1 MEYKLDKD
9 GFIKLSKFKDRFT
22 SFTYTTQEKYGK
34 FYTEDDLNTYIEDF
48 KTSDKYV
55 ESVFTDEVIS
65 RFRKQF
71 LIAKNDENGV
81 EISNNIEYDFDRPVS
96 NVYMAKTNNG
106 LTLKARE
113 IFIYEDL
120 VEFVLSINKNERQL
134 VRQTRQAIVEKQL
147 AYKEFIKNR
156 IQEVKQLLL
165 EDKGFT
171 KNLKINERK
180 AYVKEKYND
189 FYEYFESDSIAQ
201 AQRNMIFEEIFEQR
215 SVMAGQGN

>member
-1 MEYKLDKD
+1 MKYKLDKD
-9 GFIKLSKFKDRFT
+9 GFVELSKFKDNFLT
-22 SFTYTTQEKYGK
+22 LSYTIQENYGK
-34 FYTEDDLNTYIEDF
+34 FYTEDDLNDYINAF

-55 ESVFTDEVIS
+55 ESVFTDEIIS
-65 RFRKQF
+65 LFRKQF
-71 LIAKNDENGV
+71 LNIQTDENGN
-81 EISNNIEYDFDRPVS
+81 EFSNEFDYNFDKAIN
-96 NVYMAKTNNG
+96 NVYTARTVNG
-106 LTLKARE
+106 LTLRARE

-134 VRQTRQAIVEKQL
+134 VRQTRQAIAEKQL
-147 AYKEFIKNR
+147 AYKEFIENR

-165 EDKGFT
+165 EDEGFT

-180 AYVKEKYND
+180 AFVKEKYND

-215 SVMAGQGN
+215 SAIAEQGD

>member
-1 MEYKLDKD
+1 MKYKLDKD
-9 GFIKLSKFKDRFT
+9 GFVELSKFKDNFLT
-22 SFTYTTQEKYGK
+22 LSYTIQENYGK
-34 FYTEDDLNTYIEDF
+34 FYTEDDLNDYINAF

-55 ESVFTDEVIS
+55 ESVFTDEIIS
-65 RFRKQF
+65 LFRKQF
-71 LIAKNDENGV
+71 LIAKNDENDV
-81 EISNNIEYDFDRPVS
+81 EFSNNTEYDFDRPVS
-96 NVYMAKTNNG
+96 NVYVAKTTNG

-134 VRQTRQAIVEKQL
+134 VRQTRQAAIEKQL
-147 AYKEFIKNR
+147 AYIKFMENR

-165 EDKGFT
+165 EDEGFT

-180 AYVKEKYND
+180 AYVKEKYQD

-201 AQRNMIFEEIFEQR
+201 AQRNMIFEEILNQK
-215 SVMAGQGN
+215 